1 MGFLEPRLN
10 LKVKQT
16 QILTPGLVQMVS
28 LLTLNKLELIDQI
41 QQELVQNPVLEEG
54 TEIVEKT
61 PEIAE
66 HPEPEFEIEAG
77 GPMAAVETAQEV
89 PQATNAN
96 GSATESPVEI
106 DDSDLQY
113 AVLSDREVVV
123 EQTADTVPAEA
134 EVRDE
139 PYDDFDFRSF
149 DDYLNDSSSRPRET
163 EIFEK
168 PSFENFLAK
177 PPSLTD
183 HLEWLLGL
191 SAVDEPVRLACHS
204 IIGNL
209 NADGYLCAVDEN
221 GKEIPITLEEIA
233 RTGEHSQEDVEK
245 ALEIVQRFDP
255 PGVAA
260 RDLRE
265 CLLIQLRVLDDEGN
279 IEEDSIAVDIVR
291 DHLDKVKNK
300 QYKEIAKAIAKPI
313 EEVMAAI
320 ELIKALDPR
329 PGQKYNKNE
338 PRHIEPDVFIVKV
351 GDQYT
356 VVNNEDEMPQLRL
369 SATYRQMLDKDA
381 VNKEVKNYVKDK
393 FKSAVQL
400 MKNIEQ
406 RKHIIVKVCEA
417 IVRRQVD
424 FLDRGID
431 LLKPMMIKDV
441 AEEVGVHPSTVSRAV
456 ANKYA
461 HTAQGIFELRY
472 FFSEAVNGPMGNETS
487 LLIVKRKVRK
497 FIDEEDPKNPL
508 TDDKIAQLLKEEG
521 ISVTRRSITKYRED
535 LKIPSTH
542 QRRART

>member
-1 MGFLEPRLN
+1 MGFLEPRLS
-10 LKVKQT
+10 LKVQQK

-41 QQELVQNPVLEEG
+41 QQEMVQNPVLEEG
-54 TEIVEKT
+54 TEIVEAT
-61 PEIAE
+61 SETA
-66 HPEPEFEIEAG
+66 EPE
-77 GPMAAVETAQEV
+77 VEYDAD
-89 PQATNAN
+89 A
-96 GSATESPVEI
+96 EI
-106 DDSDLQY
+106 DAAAKTAEALQSSEAADVHAEIDETDAQY
-113 AVLSDREVVV
+113 TVVSEREVTL
-123 EQTADTVPAEA
+123 ENTADTVPVEA
-134 EVRDE
+134 EIRDD
-139 PYDDFDFRSF
+139 PYDDIDFRSF

-233 RTGEHSQEDVEK
+233 RTGEHSLEDVEK

-300 QYKEIAKAIAKPI
+300 QYREIAKAIGKPLD
-313 EEVMAAI
+313 EVMAAI

-381 VNKEVKNYVKDK
+381 LNKEVKNYVKDK

-417 IVRRQVD
+417 IVRRQME
-424 FLDRGID
+424 FLDHGID
-431 LLKPMMIKDV
+431 QLKPMMIKDV